1 MREYA
6 RLQTANLLR
15 RFAFQLNRIA
25 PSGDAE
31 AIHDLR
37 VSIRRLN
44 RCLRVFSQFYPD
56 QSARKIRRQLAAVMA
71 LAGDVRDRDVAMELL
86 AEAGVSRRSAV
97 VARLQAERRTAL
109 RELLLEVVR
118 LARKSFSQHW
128 RARLEL

>member
-15 RFAFQLNRIA
+15 RFAFQLTRTA
-25 PSGDAE
+25 RSGDAE
-31 AIHDLR
+31 SIHDLR
-37 VSIRRLN
+37 VAIRRLS

-56 QSARKIRRQLAAVMA
+56 RSAEKIRRRLAAVMA
-71 LAGDVRDRDVAMELL
+71 LAADVRDRDVALELL

-97 VARLQAERRTAL
+97 VARLQAERARAL

-118 LARKSFSQHW
+118 RTRKSFSQHW

>member
-15 RFAFQLNRIA
+15 RFAFQLTRTA
-25 PSGDAE
+25 RSGDAE
-31 AIHDLR
+31 SIHDLR
-37 VSIRRLN
+37 VAIRRLS

-56 QSARKIRRQLAAVMA
+56 RSAARIRRQLASVMA
-71 LAGDVRDRDVAMELL
+71 LAADVRDRDVALELL

-97 VARLQAERRTAL
+97 VARLQAERARAL

-118 LARKSFSQHW
+118 RTRKSFSQNW
-128 RARLEL
+128 RGRLEL